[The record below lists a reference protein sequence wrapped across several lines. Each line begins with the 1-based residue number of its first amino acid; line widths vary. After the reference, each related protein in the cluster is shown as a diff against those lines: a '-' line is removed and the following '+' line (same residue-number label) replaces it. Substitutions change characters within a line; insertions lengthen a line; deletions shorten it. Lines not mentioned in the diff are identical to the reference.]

1 MQNLLR
7 NGGPVDIA
15 MGWLGVL
22 VSATLLIKGIA
33 LAQHGI
39 SLWWPVIAGAMVV
52 LSLHALY
59 RRRRDSGQGRV

>member
-15 MGWLGVL
+15 MGWLGVFAS
-22 VSATLLIKGIA
+22 VTLLIKGIA
-33 LAQHGI
+33 LAQHGA
-39 SLWWPVIAGAMVV
+39 SVWWPLIAGAMVA

-59 RRRRDSGQGRV
+59 RRRRDSGQV

>member
-22 VSATLLIKGIA
+22 VSAMLLIKGIA
-33 LAQHGI
+33 LAQHGA

-59 RRRRDSGQGRV
+59 RRRRDSGQDRV